1 MLEEQI
7 VTLAASGGAA
17 VVAAMA
23 TDAWQTTR
31 DGVVRLFRR
40 QGAEVEGRLDEDA
53 ALVATAAEDESAEA
67 ARQALAP
74 GWALKLRTLLAA
86 HPEYA
91 EELRALLPAEGGAPH
106 SVQYNTA
113 RDQGRVFGVQN
124 GSIVIRQGQQ
134 EA

>member
-1 MLEEQI
+1 MLEDQI
-7 VTLAASGGAA
+7 VALAASGGAA

-23 TDAWQTTR
+23 TDAWQPTR
-31 DGVVRLFRR
+31 EGVARLFRR

-53 ALVATAAEDESAEA
+53 ALVAAAEDGEAADA

-74 GWALKLRTLLAA
+74 GWALRLRTLLAA

-91 EELRALLPAEGGAPH
+91 EELRTLLPAEGGATR
-106 SVQYNTA
+106 SVQYNIA
-113 RDQGRVFGVQN
+113 HDQGRVFGVLD
-124 GSIVIRQGQQ
+124 GSTVIHQGQQ